1 MKKQTLR
8 RAGGV
13 HRACARLRCLLIVP
27 VLLLS
32 CFGLKANAQTA
43 EPRVTVE
50 VRDASLS
57 QVFQSIQEQTG
68 YSFVYNSSDINPAEQ
83 VSLSLRNAT
92 LASALDRLFAGRGIG
107 YTLKDKHIVLSRT
120 ADRTAAR

>member
-50 VRDASLS
+50 VRFMD
-57 QVFQSIQEQTG
+57 
-68 YSFVYNSSDINPAEQ
+68 D
-83 VSLSLRNAT
+83 SLRGERFSGDFH
-92 LASALDRLFAGRGIG
+92 LEDGI
-107 YTLKDKHIVLSRT
+107 YHIMSVLQLTYKFHYKVNRDNIELY
-120 ADRTAAR
+120 AN